1 MKKIDIIEKL
11 KQSHK
16 QQLNDLKHNLNG
28 SFVVVDI
35 ETTGLD
41 KKTCQITEIGA
52 VKYNH
57 GIDGEVEEFSVLC
70 KIDGKIPT
78 QLLQLGL
85 NDITDELLE
94 SEGIPIHDAL
104 TQFNEFISGCDVMVT
119 QNGYKFDLPFITYQ
133 LLKNKISV
141 VPLVSISEQRDTM
154 EISKFQNRNQS
165 KHSLGLLC
173 NYYGVS
179 YDSDSHHRA
188 VYDCRVTMDVY
199 LSQIGAGEFPKMD
212 KIPKYLYDQ
221 IIDSKMLSFELPI
234 NLHTSIAA
242 TLLDYIKGV
251 Q

>member
-1 MKKIDIIEKL
+1 MKKTDIIEKL
-11 KQSHK
+11 KQNYK
-16 QQLNDLKHNLNG
+16 QQLEDLKCNLNK

-57 GIDGEVEEFSVLC
+57 GVEGTVEEFSVLC

-78 QLLQLGL
+78 KLLELGL

-94 SEGIPIHDAL
+94 SEGIPINDAL
-104 TQFNEFISGCDVMVT
+104 TQFNKFIKGCDVMVT

-133 LLKNKISV
+133 LLKNGISV
-141 VPLVSISEQRDTM
+141 VPLVEIPEQRDTM
-154 EISKFQNRNQS
+154 EISKFQNRSQS
-165 KHSLGLLC
+165 KHNMGALC
-173 NYYGVS
+173 SYYDVS

-188 VYDCRVTMDVY
+188 VYDCRVTSDIY
-199 LSQIGAGEFPKMD
+199 LSQIGTGEFPKMD

-221 IIDSKMLSFELPI
+221 IVDSQMLSFELPI
-234 NLHTSIAA
+234 NLHVSIAA